1 MPRVNIWIPEEDH
14 KEVMKA
20 KKAYGK
26 GLGVLLVK
34 LVKEDKERKKRGF
47 HEWPKFVSIAQALIG

>member
-20 KKAYGK
+20 KKAHGK
-26 GLGVLLVK
+26 GLGKLLVK
-34 LVKEDKERKKRGF
+34 LVKEDKERKQREF
-47 HEWPKFVSIAQALIG
+47 HK